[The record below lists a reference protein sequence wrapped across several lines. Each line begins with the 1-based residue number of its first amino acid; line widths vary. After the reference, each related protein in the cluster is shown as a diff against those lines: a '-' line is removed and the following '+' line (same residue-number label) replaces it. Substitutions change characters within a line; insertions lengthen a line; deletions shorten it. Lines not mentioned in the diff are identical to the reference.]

1 MVRNNPA
8 KLCFVGVALCLFGA
22 SACWAQQPVT
32 TDTKLTE
39 RPGGAITGRVVN
51 SAGEPLSGA
60 VAYVGAL
67 GAGARSQTTAVDNNG
82 EFKIEGLEAGI
93 YRVSA
98 SMPGYIPA
106 PQPSP
111 TDSPS
116 YYHIGDS
123 VTVTMIKGAV
133 ITGTVSGPNGPVIA
147 ANVRAIRVRDDDGKA
162 LPSAVV
168 TRERLTDDR
177 GIYRIYGLPPGAY
190 LIVAGGA
197 QQFGG
202 PTAYSAYGNDS
213 PIYFPSSARDTASE
227 VVVRNGEEI
236 TADIQ
241 YRSEPGHSISGAVAG
256 LVQMQTQASV
266 GAAIGLINVRDRST
280 IMNTS
285 ASTFNNY
292 AFAFYGVPDGEYELS
307 ASQFVTNN
315 SDYLRSTPRRVV
327 VRGADVAGIN
337 LTVAPLASIA
347 GRLVFEKDPKAS
359 CAKRRETAA
368 QETLVFARR
377 YEGEKKADAGTKPPA
392 PPEVSIT
399 STNFVSEG
407 VADAKGSFTLR
418 NLPPGNYRIDPRAPA
433 SGWYL
438 RTILTGAAQTA
449 TARNSNPAVARDN
462 VILKTGERLSGL
474 TVTFTEGAASL
485 RGRISAPEG
494 QNLPPRMRVYLVPAE
509 RESLENVLRFFEA
522 AADGDGRVAI
532 NNIAPGRYRIIARPA
547 EENDSTRVKLIRQD
561 SDFRAKVL
569 HEAENLKK
577 EISFKPCER
586 VDYDLPYVPAS
597 TVRQ

>member
-1 MVRNNPA
+1 MRRNGPA
-8 KLCFVGVALCLFGA
+8 SLRFVGVAIFLFFA
-22 SACWAQQPVT
+22 AECWAQQPVT
-32 TDTKLTE
+32 ADTKLTE
-39 RPGGAITGRVVN
+39 RPAGAITGRVVN

-67 GAGARSQTTAVDNNG
+67 SSGVRSQTAAVDNNG
-82 EFKIEGLEAGI
+82 EFKIDGLEAGVF
-93 YRVSA
+93 RVSA

-147 ANVRAIRVRDDDGKA
+147 ASVRAIRVRDDDGKA

-168 TRERLTDDR
+168 IRERLTDDR
-177 GIYRIYGLPPGAY
+177 GIYRIYGLSPGAY
-190 LIVAGGA
+190 LIAAGGA

-202 PTAYSAYGNDS
+202 AVAPSAYGNDS

-241 YRSEPGHSISGAVAG
+241 YRSEPGHSISGTVAG
-256 LVQMQTQASV
+256 LVQFQTQTSY
-266 GAAIGLINVRDRST
+266 GATIGLIAVRDRST

-285 ASTFNNY
+285 ASTYNNY
-292 AFAFYGVPDGEYELS
+292 AFAFYGVPDGEYELT
-307 ASQFVTNN
+307 ASQFVPNN

-347 GRLVFEKDPKAS
+347 GRLVFENDPKAG
-359 CAKRRETAA
+359 CAKRRETAT

-377 YEGEKKADAGTKPPA
+377 YEPEKKAAAGTKPPA
-392 PPEVSIT
+392 APEVSIT
-399 STNFVSEG
+399 STNYVSDG

-418 NLPPGNYRIDPRAPA
+418 NLPPGTYRIDPRAPA

-438 RTILTGAAQTA
+438 RSISTGQQTA
-449 TARNSNPAVARDN
+449 SARNANLVLARDG
-462 VILKTGERLSGL
+462 IALKSGERGPAL

-485 RGRISAPEG
+485 RGRIAPPEG
-494 QNLPPRMRVYLVPAE
+494 QTVPQRMGVYLVPAE
-509 RESLENVLRFFEA
+509 REDTDNVLRFFEA
-522 AADGDGRVAI
+522 MVEIDGRIAVG
-532 NNIAPGRYRIIARPA
+532 NIAPGHYWIIARPT
-547 EENDSTRVKLIRQD
+547 EQLDSFRIKRIRED

-569 HEAENLKK
+569 REAESGKK
-577 EISFKPCER
+577 EMSFKPCER
-586 VDYDLPYVPAS
+586 IVDYDLPYALAN
-597 TVRQ
+597 R

>member
-1 MVRNNPA
+1 MRLQNNA
-8 KLCFVGVALCLFGA
+8 QKLCFVGVAVFLFWA
-22 SACWAQQPVT
+22 SECRAQQRVNDKKPA
-32 TDTKLTE
+32 E
-39 RPGGAITGRVVN
+39 RSTGAITGRVIN
-51 SAGEPLSGA
+51 SAGEALPGA
-60 VAYVGAL
+60 VAYVGAW

-82 EFKIEGLEAGI
+82 EFKIEGLEAGV

-98 SMPGYIPA
+98 SLPGYVPA

-133 ITGTVSGPNGPVIA
+133 ITGTVSGSNGPVIA
-147 ANVRAIRVRDDDGKA
+147 ANVRAIRVRDDEGKA
-162 LPSAVV
+162 LPNAVV

-177 GIYRIYGLPPGAY
+177 GVYRIYGLPPGAY
-190 LIVAGGA
+190 LVVAGGA

-202 PTAYSAYGNDS
+202 ALTPSAYGNDS

-227 VVVRNGEEI
+227 VVVRNGDEI

-241 YRSEPGHSISGAVAG
+241 YRSEPGHSISGTVGG
-256 LVQMQTQASV
+256 LIQSQSQSSY
-266 GAAIGLINVRDRST
+266 GATIGLIDVRDRST

-285 ASTFNNY
+285 ASNYNNY

-307 ASQFVTNN
+307 ASQFVPN
-315 SDYLRSTPRRVV
+315 SDFMRSNPRRVV
-327 VRGADVAGIN
+327 VRGEDVAGIN

-347 GRLVFEKDPKAS
+347 GRLVFESDPKAV

-377 YEGEKKADAGTKPPA
+377 YQPEKKAEAGAKPPA
-392 PPEVSIT
+392 APEVSLT
-399 STNFVSEG
+399 STNQVSDS

-418 NLPPGNYRIDPRAPA
+418 NLSPGAYRLDARAPA
-433 SGWYL
+433 PGWYL
-438 RTILTGAAQTA
+438 RSISTAVAQT
-449 TARNSNPAVARDN
+449 TAAKNSNQAVARDGIT
-462 VILKTGERLSGL
+462 VKTGERVSGL

-485 RGRISAPEG
+485 HGRISAAEG
-494 QNLPPRMRVYLVPAE
+494 QNLPPRIRVYLVPAE

-522 AADGDGRVAI
+522 TVDANGRVALD
-532 NNIAPGRYRIIARPA
+532 NLAPGRYWIIAWPA
-547 EENDSTRVKLIRQD
+547 EESDSTRVKLIRQD
-561 SDFRAKVL
+561 SDYRAKIL
-569 HEAENLKK
+569 HEAESLKK
-577 EISFKPCER
+577 EISFKPCEQTG
-586 VDYDLPYVPAS
+586 DYNLQFAPAGPPK
-597 TVRQ
+597 Q

>member
-1 MVRNNPA
+1 MMVRNPA
-8 KLCFVGVALCLFGA
+8 KLCFVGVALFLLCA
-22 SACWAQQPVT
+22 SECWAQQPVT

-39 RPGGAITGRVVN
+39 RPGGAITGRVTN

-60 VAYVGAL
+60 VAYVGPL
-67 GAGARSQTTAVDNNG
+67 GSGARSQTTAVDNNG
-82 EFKIEGLEAGI
+82 EFKIEGLEAGV

-111 TDSPS
+111 TDSPT

-123 VTVTMIKGAV
+123 VTVTLIKGAV

-147 ANVRAIRVRDDDGKA
+147 ASVRAIRVRDDDGKA
-162 LPSAVV
+162 LLSAVV
-168 TRERLTDDR
+168 IRERLTDDR

-202 PTAYSAYGNDS
+202 PAAYSAYGNDS

-241 YRSEPGHSISGAVAG
+241 YRSEPGHSISGTVGG
-256 LVQMQTQASV
+256 LVQLQTQISY
-266 GAAIGLINVRDRST
+266 GATIGLIAVRDRST
-280 IMNTS
+280 FMNTS
-285 ASTFNNY
+285 ASSYNNY

-307 ASQFVTNN
+307 ASQFVPNN

-327 VRGADVAGIN
+327 VRGADVAGVN

-347 GRLVFEKDPKAS
+347 GRLVFENDPKAG

-377 YEGEKKADAGTKPPA
+377 YEPEKKAEADTKPPA
-392 PPEVSIT
+392 APEVSIT
-399 STNFVSEG
+399 STNYVSDG

-418 NLPPGNYRIDPRAPA
+418 NLPPGTYRIDPRAPA

-438 RTILTGAAQTA
+438 RSISSGAVQTTA
-449 TARNSNPAVARDN
+449 ARNAITPVAGDN
-462 VILKTGERLSGL
+462 LTLKTGERVSGL

-485 RGRISAPEG
+485 RSRISAPEG
-494 QNLPPRMRVYLVPAE
+494 QSIPPRMRLYLVPAE
-509 RESLENVLRFFEA
+509 AESTKNVLRFFEA
-522 AADGDGRVAI
+522 AAESDGTFTVA
-532 NNIAPGRYRIIARPA
+532 NIAPGRYWIVARPFD
-547 EENDSTRVKLIRQD
+547 EKDPTRLKSIRQD
-561 SDFRAKVL
+561 STLRAQVL
-569 HEAENLKK
+569 HEAEVAKK

-586 VDYDLPYVPAS
+586 VADYDLKFAPALPPK
-597 TVRQ
+597 

>member
-1 MVRNNPA
+1 MLRINTTNV
-8 KLCFVGVALCLFGA
+8 CFVGLALLVLCA
-22 SACWAQQPVT
+22 SECWAQQPVT
-32 TDTKLTE
+32 AETKLTE
-39 RPGGAITGRVVN
+39 RPNGAITGRVIN
-51 SAGEPLSGA
+51 SAGEPLAGA

-67 GAGARSQTTAVDNNG
+67 GSGARSQTTAVDNNG
-82 EFKIEGLEAGI
+82 DFRIEGLEAGV

-98 SMPGYIPA
+98 SIPGYIPA

-147 ANVRAIRVRDDDGKA
+147 ASVRAIRVRDDEGKA
-162 LPSAVV
+162 LPSALV

-190 LIVAGGA
+190 LIAAGGA

-202 PTAYSAYGNDS
+202 AVAPSAYGNDS

-236 TADIQ
+236 NADIQ
-241 YRSEPGHSISGAVAG
+241 YRSEPGHSISGIVAG
-256 LVQMQTQASV
+256 LVQFQTQSSY
-266 GAAIGLINVRDRST
+266 GATIGLINVRDRST
-280 IMNTS
+280 IMNTG
-285 ASTFNNY
+285 ASTYNNY

-307 ASQFVTNN
+307 ASQFVPN
-315 SDYLRSTPRRVV
+315 SDVMRSTPRRVV
-327 VRGADVAGIN
+327 VRGADVAGIS

-347 GRLVFEKDPKAS
+347 GRLVFESDAKAG

-377 YEGEKKADAGTKPPA
+377 YEPEKKAEAGTKPPA
-392 PPEVSIT
+392 APEVSLI
-399 STNFVSEG
+399 STNHVSDSVG
-407 VADAKGSFTLR
+407 DAKGSFTLR
-418 NLPPGNYRIDPRAPA
+418 NLPPGTYRMDPRAPA

-438 RTILTGAAQTA
+438 RSISSGVAQTA
-449 TARNSNPAVARDN
+449 TARNSSPTVARDG
-462 VILKTGERLSGL
+462 ITLKTGERVSGL

-485 RGRISAPEG
+485 RGRISAAEG

-509 RESLENVLRFFEA
+509 RESIENVLRFFEA
-522 AADGDGRVAI
+522 ADEGDGRFAI
-532 NNIAPGRYRIIARPA
+532 ANIAPGRYWIIARLTEA
-547 EENDSTRVKLIRQD
+547 IDSTRVKLIRQD
-561 SDFRAKVL
+561 SDFRARVVR
-569 HEAENLKK
+569 EAESLKK
-577 EISFKPCER
+577 EVSFKPCER
-586 VDYDLPYVPAS
+586 TVDYDLPYAQIKLPK
-597 TVRQ
+597 Q